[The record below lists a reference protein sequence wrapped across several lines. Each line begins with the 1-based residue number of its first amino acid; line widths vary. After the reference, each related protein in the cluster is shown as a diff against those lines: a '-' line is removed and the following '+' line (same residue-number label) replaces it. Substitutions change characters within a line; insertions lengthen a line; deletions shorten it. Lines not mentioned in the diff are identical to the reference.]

1 MTFSGLIKARERPR
15 TREGGTKREKKTENR
30 GERETGEELKKNRRG
45 KQRVR
50 PLYFIFSSSS
60 RAPSSAATLG
70 EKYRD
75 ELGKRTNEQ
84 RKDWTGRTRTE
95 IQIQKTRKN
104 TESKKNKTERRKNI
118 ERTEEKSSIDPSTSP
133 SSLSLS
139 ASFASSCTR

>member
-1 MTFSGLIKARERPR
+1 MAFSGLIKAKERPR
-15 TREGGTKREKKTENR
+15 TREGGTKRKKKTENR

-50 PLYFIFSSSS
+50 PLYFVFSSSS

-84 RKDWTGRTRTE
+84 RYKYRKREKT
-95 IQIQKTRKN
+95 QKAKKKNREKEEYRKN
-104 TESKKNKTERRKNI
+104 
-118 ERTEEKSSIDPSTSP
+118 
-133 SSLSLS
+133 
-139 ASFASSCTR
+139 

>member
-1 MTFSGLIKARERPR
+1 MAFSGLIKAKERPR
-15 TREGGTKREKKTENR
+15 TREGGTKRKKKTENR

-50 PLYFIFSSSS
+50 PLYFVFSSSS

-84 RKDWTGRTRTE
+84 RYKYRKREKT
-95 IQIQKTRKN
+95 QKA
-104 TESKKNKTERRKNI
+104 KKKKTKRRKNI

-139 ASFASSCTR
+139 ASFTSSCTR